1 MLNRLATGALALALT
16 TSCLVTGVSA
26 QGASDQVTDFTL
38 DNGMQVVVVEDHRA
52 PVVVHM
58 VWYRAGAADEEP
70 GVSGIAHFLE
80 HLMFK
85 ATDNMA
91 SGELSATV
99 AANGGT
105 DNAFTSQDQTAYHQ
119 RVAADRLELTM
130 QMESDRMQNLALT
143 EEDIATERD
152 VILEE
157 RSQRTDSEPGALFS
171 EQMRAAQ
178 YLNHPYG
185 LPVIGWR
192 HEMEQLGLAE
202 ANAWYDR
209 YYAPNNAILIVA
221 GDVEP
226 DEVKALAQTYYGG
239 IPANPDLPSE
249 RIRPAEP
256 PQIAERRVVFRDAR
270 VAQPYVNRTYLAP
283 ERDPGQQHEAAALVM
298 LAQLLGGGTTS
309 YLYEH
314 LVLDQQAAVY
324 AAAYYSPTS
333 LDDTTF
339 GVYIVPRPGTDL
351 DTAEADLD
359 AAIAGFLEEGVDEE
373 ALERIRMQIRA
384 EDIYERDDVAAMG
397 QMYGRALTS
406 GLTVEDVQQW
416 PQILQEVT
424 PADIMAAAHKVL
436 NRDHAVTGWLMPDP
450 GPEEASAATPE
461 ADAEEISQ

>member
-1 MLNRLATGALALALT
+1 MLTRLSAGVLTLALT
-16 TSCLVTGVSA
+16 LSCLATRTAAQSA
-26 QGASDQVTDFTL
+26 TDQVTDFTL
-38 DNGMQVVVVEDHRA
+38 DNGMQVVVIEDHRA

-58 VWYRAGAADEEP
+58 VWYRAGAADEPP
-70 GVSGIAHFLE
+70 GVSGIAHYLE

-85 ATDNMA
+85 ATDTME

-119 RVAADRLELTM
+119 RVAADRLELM
-130 QMESDRMQNLALT
+130 MRMEADRMQNLALT
-143 EEDIATERD
+143 EDDIATERD

-185 LPVIGWR
+185 IPVIGWR

-202 ANAWYDR
+202 TNAWYDT

-226 DEVKALAQTYYGG
+226 EEVKALAETYYGV
-239 IPANPDLPSE
+239 IPANPDLPAE
-249 RIRPAEP
+249 RMRPAEP

-283 ERDPGQQHEAAALVM
+283 ERDAGAQREAAALVM
-298 LAQLLGGGTTS
+298 AANLLGGGTTS

-314 LVLDQQAAVY
+314 LVLEEQAAVY

-333 LDDTTF
+333 LDDSTF
-339 GVYIVPRPGTDL
+339 GVYIVPKPGTDL
-351 DTAEADLD
+351 EQAEADLD
-359 AAIAGFLEEGVDEE
+359 AAIAGFLEEGIDEE
-373 ALERIRMQIRA
+373 ALKRIRMQIRA
-384 EDIYERDDVAAMG
+384 QDIYERDDVASMG
-397 QMYGRALTS
+397 RMYGRALTT
-406 GLTVEDVQQW
+406 GLTIQDVQDW
-416 PQILQEVT
+416 PQILQDVT
-424 PADIMAAAHKVL
+424 PEEIMAAAREVL
-436 NRDHAVTGWLMPDP
+436 DRSHAVTGWLMPDP
-450 GPEEASAATPE
+450 APEPAT
-461 ADAEEISQ
+461 ADADEEMSQ

>member
-1 MLNRLATGALALALT
+1 MLTRLSAGVLTLALT
-16 TSCLVTGVSA
+16 LSCLATRTAAQSA
-26 QGASDQVTDFTL
+26 TDQVTDFTL
-38 DNGMQVVVVEDHRA
+38 DNGMQVVVIEDHRA

-58 VWYRAGAADEEP
+58 VWYRAGAADEPP
-70 GVSGIAHFLE
+70 GVSGIAHYLE

-85 ATDNMA
+85 ATDTME

-119 RVAADRLELTM
+119 RVAADRLELM
-130 QMESDRMQNLALT
+130 MRMEADRMQNLALT
-143 EEDIATERD
+143 EDDIATERD

-185 LPVIGWR
+185 IPVIGWR

-202 ANAWYDR
+202 ANAWYDT

-226 DEVKALAQTYYGG
+226 EEVKALAETYYGV
-239 IPANPDLPSE
+239 IPANPDLPAE
-249 RIRPAEP
+249 RMRPAEP

-283 ERDPGQQHEAAALVM
+283 ERDAGAQREAAALVM
-298 LAQLLGGGTTS
+298 AANLLGGGTTS

-314 LVLDQQAAVY
+314 LVLEEQAAVY

-333 LDDTTF
+333 LDDSTF
-339 GVYIVPRPGTDL
+339 GVYIVPKPGTDL
-351 DTAEADLD
+351 EQAEADLD
-359 AAIAGFLEEGVDEE
+359 AAIAGFLEEGIDEE
-373 ALERIRMQIRA
+373 ALKRIRMQIRA
-384 EDIYERDDVAAMG
+384 QDIYERDDVASMG
-397 QMYGRALTS
+397 RMYGRALTT
-406 GLTVEDVQQW
+406 GLTIQDVQDW
-416 PQILQEVT
+416 PQILQDVT
-424 PADIMAAAHKVL
+424 PEEIMAAAREVL
-436 NRDHAVTGWLMPDP
+436 DRSHAVTGWLMPDP
-450 GPEEASAATPE
+450 APEPAT
-461 ADAEEISQ
+461 ADADEEMSQ

>member
-1 MLNRLATGALALALT
+1 MLRSFAAGALTLALT
-16 TSCLVTGVSA
+16 LSCLATRTAA
-26 QGASDQVTDFTL
+26 QGATDQVTDFTL

-105 DNAFTSQDQTAYHQ
+105 DNAFTSQDQTAYLQ
-119 RVAADRLELTM
+119 RVAADRLELM
-130 QMESDRMQNLALT
+130 MRMEADRMQNLALT
-143 EEDIATERD
+143 EDDIATERD

-157 RSQRTDSEPGALFS
+157 RSQRTDSQPGALFN
-171 EQMRAAQ
+171 EQMRATQ

-185 LPVIGWR
+185 IPVIGWR

-226 DEVKALAQTYYGG
+226 EQVKILAETYYGV
-239 IPANPDLPSE
+239 IPPNLDLPDE

-283 ERDPGQQHEAAALVM
+283 ERDAGAQREAAALVM

-314 LVLDQQAAVY
+314 LVLEQEAAVY

-333 LDDTTF
+333 LDDSTF
-339 GVYIVPRPGTDL
+339 GVYIVPKPGTDL
-351 DTAEADLD
+351 EQAEADLD
-359 AAIAGFLEEGVDEE
+359 AAIAGFLEEGIDEE

-384 EDIYERDDVAAMG
+384 QDIYERDDVASMG
-397 QMYGRALTS
+397 RMYGRALTS
-406 GLTVEDVQQW
+406 GLTIQDVQDW

-424 PADIMAAAHKVL
+424 PEEIMQAAREVL
-436 NRDHAVTGWLMPDP
+436 DRSQAVTGWLMPDP
-450 GPEEASAATPE
+450 VPAA
-461 ADAEEISQ
+461 ADETAGEVSQ